1 MVVSFV
7 NAGLLTLAESI
18 SVIMGAN
25 IGTTVTAWI
34 ISIFGF
40 KVDMAAFALPL
51 LIASMLAAV
60 VSMLVAA
67 KMHTISVAVCIP
79 FFLYCLL
86 PFIGRALSGYTTL
99 FNLIPTILT
108 NVQASVKV
116 PLIYQ
121 IGNGVFR
128 QIPLVMVMYTVMA
141 IALLPFIYKSF
152 HRYGNR

>member
-1 MVVSFV
+1 MSY
-7 NAGLLTLAESI
+7 GQYYLLT
-18 SVIMGAN
+18 V
-25 IGTTVTAWI
+25 VC
-34 ISIFGF
+34 GF
-40 KVDMAAFALPL
+40 
-51 LIASMLAAV
+51 IASMLAAS

-121 IGNGVFR
+121 IGNCVFR

-141 IALLPFIYKSF
+141 IALLPFISHIQQIFLFLPQNSKYHLNHNNIIILYDIFLK
-152 HRYGNR
+152 

>member
-1 MVVSFV
+1 MLTVVC
-7 NAGLLTLAESI
+7 
-18 SVIMGAN
+18 
-25 IGTTVTAWI
+25 
-34 ISIFGF
+34 GF
-40 KVDMAAFALPL
+40 
-51 LIASMLAAV
+51 IASMLAAS

-121 IGNGVFR
+121 IGNCVFR
-128 QIPLVMVMYTVMA
+128 QIPLVIVMYTVMA

-152 HRYGNR
+152 RRYGNK